1 MTTRQVSV
9 GIHVPS
15 AAVTPLDSGP
25 AYAEFFRHVE
35 ALGLDAVW
43 TEDRIFHSANM
54 LDPLLLL
61 GWAAAN
67 TQRVQLGSAVLVL
80 NLRHAALVARQMS
93 TLHHL
98 AGGRLALGVSLGG
111 HPNEYQSLG
120 VPMQKRVTVFRDSI
134 LVLRQLLAG
143 QPVTYQGQYLQLAE
157 ATVRPA
163 AQIPI
168 YIGGRVEA
176 ALRRA
181 GELGDGWIMGPFG
194 PVEDFPPAWRMV
206 QEAARAAGKDPQA
219 LMAGRLLYVSVDEDR
234 ERARESLRRFL
245 HGYYGP
251 MFDVD
256 QHAIFGPPQEV
267 TARLRAHVDAGI
279 THLMLGMPT
288 LDVGHLRRLAE
299 EVAPALR
306 R

>member
-1 MTTRQVSV
+1 MTTTQVSV

-15 AAVTPLDSGP
+15 AAVTPLDSGL

-35 ALGLDAVW
+35 NLGLDAVW

-67 TQRVQLGSAVLVL
+67 TQRLQLGSAVLVL
-80 NLRHAALVARQMS
+80 NVRHAAVVARQIS

-111 HPNEYQSLG
+111 RPNEYQSLG
-120 VPMQKRVTVFRDSI
+120 VPMARRVTVFRES
-134 LVLRQLLAG
+134 LAVLRQLLGG
-143 QPVTYQGQYLQLAE
+143 QPVTYQGQYLQLAD

-163 AQIPI
+163 APVPI
-168 YIGGRVEA
+168 YIGGRAEG

-194 PVEDFPPAWRMV
+194 PVEDFPPAWRVV

-219 LMAGRLLYVSVDEDR
+219 LVAGRLLYVTVDENR
-234 ERARESLRRFL
+234 ERARETLRRFL
-245 HGYYGP
+245 HGYYGS

-256 QHAIFGPPQEV
+256 QHAIFGPAEEV
-267 TARLRAHVDAGI
+267 SARLRAHVDAGI
-279 THLMLGMPT
+279 THLMLGVPT
-288 LDVGHLRRLAE
+288 LDVGHLQRLAE